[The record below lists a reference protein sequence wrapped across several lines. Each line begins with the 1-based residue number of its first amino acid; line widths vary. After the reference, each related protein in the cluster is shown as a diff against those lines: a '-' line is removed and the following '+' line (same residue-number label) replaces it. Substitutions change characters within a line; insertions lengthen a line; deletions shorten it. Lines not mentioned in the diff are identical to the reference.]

1 MRTEI
6 CGEKDP
12 VPMTARIEMVVHP
25 PLINVRISCDDEGNV
40 IALGQIHT
48 QRGPITLTATCNKE
62 LLEDLLEAAQKVKL
76 AKLGHPTA
84 SSGAFT
90 DWAKSTADK
99 IAKAKVITSLAK
111 QAKAV
116 AKNPAVAKAVGLSTV
131 VVPGTSRAVLALQN
145 ASEMLA
151 GLKRKDPK
159 VTTAWRALLLQAK
172 AGNEKAKR
180 SVHVVYAVAKAPRLI
195 QKH

>member
-12 VPMTARIEMVVHP
+12 VPTLAKVEMVVHP
-25 PLINVRISCDDEGNV
+25 PLVNVRISSDDDGNV
-40 IALGQIHT
+40 IALGQIQT
-48 QRGPITLTATCNKE
+48 QRGPLTLTATCNKA
-62 LLEDLLEAAQKVKL
+62 LLHAVLEQIGKIAMARR
-76 AKLGHPTA
+76 GMPTA
-84 SSGAFT
+84 SSGAFN
-90 DWAKSTADK
+90 DWAKATSDK
-99 IAKAKVITSLAK
+99 IAKAKVITTLAK

-159 VTTAWRALLLQAK
+159 ITNSWRALLLQAK

-180 SVHVVYAVAKAPRLI
+180 TVHVVYAVAKAPRLI
-195 QKH
+195 SKN